1 LSRFDCDDKAL
12 KDKEVSKPSTDTKGF
27 SHFRPK
33 ATSNSTSAVASA
45 LVNLESKNVVATPV
59 DSAHPAHSK
68 VLTRS
73 SSNPIFGS
81 ISADVAPL
89 VSAVSSERDSSTNSL
104 AIHASRGI
112 SRISSFDAHEAHGVA
127 DTGTTPLLTLKA
139 TTDARINAVEAR
151 TSHLQTQLD
160 RMLALMEQK
169 DQEIEGRM
177 FIASLRCAYIAQR
190 SNITGKLADIERLRQ
205 ELKVECSSTQ
215 DVRRILQHVLFT
227 V

>member
-45 LVNLESKNVVATPV
+45 LANLESKNVVATPV
-59 DSAHPAHSK
+59 DSSHPAHSK
-68 VLTRS
+68 ALTRS

-81 ISADVAPL
+81 ISSDVAPL
-89 VSAVSSERDSSTNSL
+89 VAAVSSEHNSSTNSL
-104 AIHASRGI
+104 AINASRGI
-112 SRISSFDAHEAHGVA
+112 SRISSFDADEAHGVA

-139 TTDARINAVEAR
+139 ATDARINAVEAR

-190 SNITGKLADIERLRQ
+190 SNITGKLADIDRLRQ

-215 DVRRILQHVLFT
+215 DVRLILQHVLVT